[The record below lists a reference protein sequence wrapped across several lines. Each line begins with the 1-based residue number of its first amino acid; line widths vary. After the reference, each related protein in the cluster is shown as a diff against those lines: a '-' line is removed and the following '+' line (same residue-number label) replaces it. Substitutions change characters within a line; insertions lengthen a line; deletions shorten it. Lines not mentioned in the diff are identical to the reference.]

1 MSLESETGFTTPDTR
16 YEKLRHQASQFANDH
31 ILLVLMGPALL
42 IITAI
47 FVYPVFYLLRQSLYL
62 TLPGAVERFVGLD
75 NFVTMFQSS
84 EFWDY
89 FVNTLIYSFGSLVI
103 SLGSGLV
110 IALAI
115 NHVAHS
121 RLRDAYST
129 LLMFSLGHPA
139 GRRCP
144 HLEVDVHRQRAR
156 VLQHGDDG
164 PRTDSV
170 PIAWLSTPQFAM
182 LAVTLTDAWARMPFA
197 MLLLLAGLQSI
208 PEHMYDAAKVDGAT
222 TFQTFRAIT
231 VQYLRP
237 YIAIVALINWMFAF
251 RAFAV
256 VFPMTAGGPGTST
269 TIFSIHIYREGMI
282 NFNYGYASAVAVFII
297 AITLVVATFYVTKIM
312 GGMEDQW
319 LCRRNVRTDQLRE
332 ATGILGPR
340 REPKVIHFVLALA
353 VLTVIVPIFWE
364 VLTSLKTNEAVYNLN
379 YFPRD
384 PTLSSYYQVLI
395 GESYWKA
402 VVNSIIISTSTTIAV
417 IVLAVPAGY
426 AFSRYRFR
434 GDNILFIGCCSHAC
448 SRRSALIVPYYQ
460 IMSWLGLLNSFPG
473 SSSPRSTCGCR

>member
-1 MSLESETGFTTPDTR
+1 MSLKSDTNFTTPDTR
-16 YEKLRHQASQFANDH
+16 YEKLRHQASKTANDH

-62 TLPGAVERFVGLD
+62 TIPGTVERFVGLE

-89 FVNTLIYSFGSLVI
+89 FVNTLIYSFGSLAI

-110 IALAI
+110 VALAI

-129 LLMFSLGHPA
+129 LVMFSWAIPLAVVALIWKWMFTGNELGFFNM
-139 GRRCP
+139 
-144 HLEVDVHRQRAR
+144 
-156 VLQHGDDG
+156 VLMDLGLIAA
-164 PRTDSV
+164 
-170 PIAWLSTPQFAM
+170 PIAWLSSPNFAM
-182 LAVTLTDAWARMPFA
+182 LAVMLTDAWARMPFA

-208 PEHMYDAAKVDGAT
+208 PKHMYDAAKVDGAT

-297 AITLVVATFYVTKIM
+297 GITLVVATFYVTMVM
-312 GGMEDQW
+312 GGMDE
-319 LCRRNVRTDQLRE
+319 
-332 ATGILGPR
+332 
-340 REPKVIHFVLALA
+340 
-353 VLTVIVPIFWE
+353 
-364 VLTSLKTNEAVYNLN
+364 
-379 YFPRD
+379 
-384 PTLSSYYQVLI
+384 
-395 GESYWKA
+395 
-402 VVNSIIISTSTTIAV
+402 
-417 IVLAVPAGY
+417 
-426 AFSRYRFR
+426 
-434 GDNILFIGCCSHAC
+434 
-448 SRRSALIVPYYQ
+448 
-460 IMSWLGLLNSFPG
+460 
-473 SSSPRSTCGCR
+473 

>member
-1 MSLESETGFTTPDTR
+1 
-16 YEKLRHQASQFANDH
+16 
-31 ILLVLMGPALL
+31 MGPALL

-62 TLPGAVERFVGLD
+62 TIPGTVERFVGLE

-89 FVNTLIYSFGSLVI
+89 FVNTLIYSFGSLAI

-110 IALAI
+110 VALAI

-129 LLMFSLGHPA
+129 LVMFSWAIPLAVVALIWKWMFTGNELGFFNM
-139 GRRCP
+139 
-144 HLEVDVHRQRAR
+144 
-156 VLQHGDDG
+156 VLMDLGLIAA
-164 PRTDSV
+164 
-170 PIAWLSTPQFAM
+170 PIAWLSSPNFAM
-182 LAVTLTDAWARMPFA
+182 LAVMLTDAWARMPFA

-208 PEHMYDAAKVDGAT
+208 PKHMYDAAKVDGAT

-297 AITLVVATFYVTKIM
+297 GITLVVATFYVTMVM
-312 GGMEDQW
+312 GGMDE
-319 LCRRNVRTDQLRE
+319 
-332 ATGILGPR
+332 
-340 REPKVIHFVLALA
+340 
-353 VLTVIVPIFWE
+353 
-364 VLTSLKTNEAVYNLN
+364 
-379 YFPRD
+379 
-384 PTLSSYYQVLI
+384 
-395 GESYWKA
+395 
-402 VVNSIIISTSTTIAV
+402 
-417 IVLAVPAGY
+417 
-426 AFSRYRFR
+426 
-434 GDNILFIGCCSHAC
+434 
-448 SRRSALIVPYYQ
+448 
-460 IMSWLGLLNSFPG
+460 
-473 SSSPRSTCGCR
+473 